1 MVEIISMSLDSDL
14 LVELDE
20 LQKTYKFSGRSETIR
35 SAIRLL
41 ASENKT
47 LSQINGSIDACIV
60 IVYPEKS
67 TSKIFQTMHHFQ
79 RLVKSQVHY
88 HLGAHKCL
96 EMFVLHGEARDIET
110 ITRALKK
117 EKIYNAKLIMLGNPD

>member
-1 MVEIISMSLDSDL
+1 MSKIISLSLDSNL

-20 LQKTYKFSGRSETIR
+20 LQRTYKFRGRSEAIR

-41 ASENKT
+41 ASENRD
-47 LSQINGSIDACIV
+47 LSKIKGVIDACIV
-60 IVYPEKS
+60 VVYPEKS
-67 TSKIFQTMHHFQ
+67 TSKVFQTMHRFQ

-110 ITRALKK
+110 ITRALKH
-117 EKIYNAKLIMLGNPD
+117 EKIYTAKLIMLGNTG